1 MSSAKDPK
9 ALSSKVA
16 EIMSSLAKIPK
27 RISIEA
33 GALSKI
39 CESQLSWAEM
49 QLYDDVD
56 QIIIKVCL
64 ITPRTYPD
72 VKRAFMAYLRS
83 CPYSA
88 LDLAKICHAQAM
100 ADAPMPW
107 EPGYERHVLE
117 DIFIDKTQSKL
128 DLMDLLTKINHHAA
142 EMDSGRLL
150 KFPCDTA

>member
-1 MSSAKDPK
+1 MTDRQQILPSVLALLRNTAKTF
-9 ALSSKVA
+9 
-16 EIMSSLAKIPK
+16 E

-33 GALSKI
+33 GALFKV
-39 CESQLSWAEM
+39 CEAQLGWAEL

-72 VKRAFMAYLRS
+72 VKRAFMAYLRN

-100 ADAPMPW
+100 VDAPMPW
-107 EPGYERHVLE
+107 EPGYERSVLE
-117 DIFIDKTQSKL
+117 GMFADKIHDKL
-128 DLMDLLTKINHHAA
+128 DLMDLLANTR
-142 EMDSGRLL
+142 RLSERY
-150 KFPCDTA
+150 D